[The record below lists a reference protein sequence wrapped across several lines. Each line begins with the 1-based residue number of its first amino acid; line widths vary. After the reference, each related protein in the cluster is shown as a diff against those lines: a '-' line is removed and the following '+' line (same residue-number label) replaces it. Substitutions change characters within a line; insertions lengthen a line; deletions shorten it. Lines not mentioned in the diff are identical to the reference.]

1 MVWYL
6 IYIFKEYGSESESVE
21 YFFDQPAGSWVGILD

>member
-6 IYIFKEYGSESESVE
+6 IYIFKEYGSESESVVHFLTRLLAHGLG
-21 YFFDQPAGSWVGILD
+21 Y